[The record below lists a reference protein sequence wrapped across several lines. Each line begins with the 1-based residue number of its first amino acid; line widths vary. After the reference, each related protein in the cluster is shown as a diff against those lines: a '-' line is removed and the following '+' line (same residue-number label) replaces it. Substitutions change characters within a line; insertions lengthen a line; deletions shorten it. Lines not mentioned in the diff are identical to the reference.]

1 MIINEVTGLVKTAVF
16 TFARMNPPT
25 TGHKQLVDTMRGVK
39 GDPYVFLSHSKDSK
53 TNPLDFDTKLKYAKK
68 FFPDVTVGHKD
79 VKTIVDALKFLEKKK
94 YSAIVFVAGSDR
106 IAKFGNLIKQYNG
119 KEYKFDS
126 INFVSSGDRVE
137 ESDSV
142 KGMSATK
149 MRRAVVED
157 DFDSFSAGVPDPA
170 HAKSLF
176 KDLQKVLV
184 K

>member
-16 TFARMNPPT
+16 TFGRMNPPT
-25 TGHKQLVDTMRGVK
+25 VGHKKLVDTMKGIK
-39 GDPYVFLSHSKDSK
+39 GDPYIFLSHSQDSK

-79 VKTIVDALKFLEKKK
+79 VKTVVDALKFLEKKK

-106 IAKFGNLIKQYNG
+106 IAKFGDLIKKYNG
-119 KEYKFDS
+119 KEYTFDS
-126 INFVSSGDRVE
+126 IEFVSAGDRNEQSESVE
-137 ESDSV
+137 
-142 KGMSATK
+142 GMSATK

-157 DFDSFSAGVPDPA
+157 DFDAFSAGVPDAA

-184 K
+184 T